1 MRRRLRRMADPNQ
14 PAGDE
19 PVTLPGEVLE
29 SGFRFRPAR
38 TVPEGNLSADARR
51 RVIEKMDSVDEA
63 RLRAAKDGHTAYI
76 G

>member
-1 MRRRLRRMADPNQ
+1 MADPNQ
-14 PAGDE
+14 PAGDAA
-19 PVTLPGEVLE
+19 VMLPGEVLE

-38 TVPEGNLSADARR
+38 TVPEGSLSTDARR
-51 RVIEKMDSVDEA
+51 RVTEKMDSVDEA

>member
-1 MRRRLRRMADPNQ
+1 MRTLTRMADPNL

-19 PVTLPGEVLE
+19 DVTLPGEVLD

-38 TVPEGNLSADARR
+38 TVREGRLSDEARK

>member
-1 MRRRLRRMADPNQ
+1 MRTLTRMSDSNQ
-14 PAGDE
+14 PADDE
-19 PVTLPGEVLE
+19 LVTLPGEVLE

-38 TVPEGNLSADARR
+38 TVPEGRLSDEARR

>member
-1 MRRRLRRMADPNQ
+1 MLHGMGEPIE
-14 PAGDE
+14 PASDTLM
-19 PVTLPGEVLE
+19 TLPGEALE

-38 TVPEGNLSADARR
+38 TVPEGSLSADARR
-51 RVIEKMDSVDEA
+51 RVVEKMDSVDEA

>member
-1 MRRRLRRMADPNQ
+1 MRMSDHNQ

-19 PVTLPGEVLE
+19 KVTLPGEVLE
-29 SGFRFRPAR
+29 SGFRFRPVR
-38 TVPEGNLSADARR
+38 TVREGRLSDEARR

>member
-1 MRRRLRRMADPNQ
+1 MADPNQ
-14 PAGDE
+14 TAGDA

-38 TVPEGNLSADARR
+38 TVPERSLSADARQ

-76 G
+76 M

>member
-1 MRRRLRRMADPNQ
+1 MTDAGL
-14 PAGDE
+14 PAEDE
-19 PVTLPGEVLE
+19 AVSLPGEVLE
-29 SGFRFRPAR
+29 SGLRFRRAR
-38 TVPEGNLSADARR
+38 SVQAGRLSDEARK